1 MAPEHALGK
10 AITVKADVYSYGV
23 VVLEIVS
30 GRSNTEYIPNQE
42 ADFLLD
48 TVSDIWQDYILPS
61 DNSCSKAAR
70 QPCFAISGWSFTPTR
85 EVSEFG

>member
-23 VVLEIVS
+23 VVLEVVS
-30 GRSNTEYIPNQE
+30 GKSNAEYNPNQE

-48 TVSDIWQDYILPS
+48 TVSDFWQD
-61 DNSCSKAAR
+61 CK
-70 QPCFAISGWSFTPTR
+70 
-85 EVSEFG
+85 